1 MNAKL
6 PVMALK
12 VVQQSRLA
20 SVPPGPVA
28 VAGASELV
36 TLLAR
41 ELREGGDERAV
52 IEGPPSG
59 HVAALVW
66 IGSPDLE
73 VLRAAARNQTPIVA
87 ITDGESVPYVLDTN
101 LVRLAPGRGLPV
113 AEIAEMLAR
122 VLGPLGPGV
131 AARLPVLRG
140 PVVSHLVKQSSLRNG
155 WIGAATFVPG
165 PDLPAMTLNQIF
177 LTIRMAVAAGRD
189 ADVAVIW
196 PELAAVAAT
205 AFAWRK
211 IARGL
216 ELLPVPRFAVRSAV
230 AIGGTRLV
238 AEALRHRLS
247 VRPRS

>member
-1 MNAKL
+1 M
-6 PVMALK
+6 
-12 VVQQSRLA
+12 
-20 SVPPGPVA
+20 
-28 VAGASELV
+28 
-36 TLLAR
+36 
-41 ELREGGDERAV
+41 
-52 IEGPPSG
+52 
-59 HVAALVW
+59 
-66 IGSPDLE
+66 
-73 VLRAAARNQTPIVA
+73 LRAAARNQTPIVA
-87 ITDGESVPYVLDTN
+87 VTEGESVPYVIDIH
-101 LVRLAPGRGLPV
+101 LVRIAPGRGLPT

-122 VLGPLGPGV
+122 VLGPDGPGV

-140 PVVSHLVKQSSLRNG
+140 PVVSHLVKQITLRNG
-155 WIGAATFVPG
+155 WIGAATFLPG
-165 PDLPAMTLNQIF
+165 SDLPAMTLNQIF

-196 PELAAVAAT
+196 PELVAVGAT

-216 ELLPVPRFAVRSAV
+216 ELLPVPRFAVHSVV